1 VTALLVQGAHVL
13 GPALLRT
20 SGEASVLILLVLAMR
35 AVLGRRLA
43 PRWRHALWLLVVLR
57 LALPV
62 VPSSPTSLFNL
73 APVWSPPAGPGAAGT
88 WRSTTGQVQRP
99 DPGRSGVGSAPAPG
113 VLESLLLAG
122 WLAGVVLLLVRI
134 VRRARRLAAQLRRQP
149 PVTRPDV
156 LALLEDCT
164 RELRVRV
171 PLQVVEVAQLSSPAV
186 MGVRRPR
193 LLLPA
198 GLLALLDRDALRM
211 LFLHELAHVKR
222 KDVLTNGLASLVHVL
237 HWFNPLVAVAIARLR
252 ADRELAT
259 DSLVLCHEKDGS
271 RLYGTTLIRLLD
283 FATRV
288 DPLPESAVGVLEDQ
302 AELKNRVAMI
312 AAHRPDDDRQRAVAV
327 VLLVTLA
334 LTTLTGGRV
343 TANAAHMPSI
353 PLGIALDIK
362 PAPDAR
368 NQLVAQARLT
378 DLTTRRLFSSPWV
391 RFSRGG
397 TGYLKQRIQGLAEW
411 AELEITVAVTP
422 DGKTATYTAT
432 TRVGL
437 SERDSLPQSQT
448 VTVQLRP

>member
-1 VTALLVQGAHVL
+1 MTALLAQGAHVL
-13 GPALLRT
+13 GPVLLRT

-35 AVLGRRLA
+35 AVLGRRMA

-73 APVWSPPAGPGAAGT
+73 TPVWSPPAGPGAAGT
-88 WRSTTGQVQRP
+88 WRSTAGQVQRP
-99 DPGRSGVGSAPAPG
+99 DPGWSGVGSAPALG

-134 VRRARRLAAQLRRQP
+134 LRRARGLAAQLRRQP

-156 LALLEDCT
+156 LALLEDCS

-334 LTTLTGGRV
+334 LTTLTGRA

-353 PLGIALDIK
+353 PLGIALAIK
-362 PAPDAR
+362 PVPDAP
-368 NQLVAQARLT
+368 NQLVAQAQLT

-411 AELEITVAVTP
+411 AELEITVGVAP

-432 TRVGL
+432 TWVGL
-437 SERDSLPQSQT
+437 SETDSLRQSQT
-448 VTVQLRP
+448 VTLQLHP